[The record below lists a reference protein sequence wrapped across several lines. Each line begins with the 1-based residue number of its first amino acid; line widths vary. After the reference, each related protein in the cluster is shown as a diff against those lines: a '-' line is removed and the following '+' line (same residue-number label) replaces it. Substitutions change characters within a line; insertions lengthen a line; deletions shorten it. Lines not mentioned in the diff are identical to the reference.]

1 MVQVQLGEIS
11 TLQRPFHV
19 HHPGVSDT
27 DEVWQYKCLIGQ
39 NGKLIHSGDFVK
51 LSSDYFEVSL
61 LCVNKTSVIQIVSS
75 NCVRFSNCW
84 SVYFIY

>member
-1 MVQVQLGEIS
+1 MPRLFSSLQLDFPEAVQVQLGEIS

-39 NGKLIHSGDFVK
+39 NGKLIHSGYFVM
-51 LSSDYFEVSL
+51 LSSDYFEVSSL
-61 LCVNKTSVIQIVSS
+61 L
-75 NCVRFSNCW
+75 RE
-84 SVYFIY
+84 